1 MVIQQSMARKFS
13 FFYHAFAAIQPAN
26 LSDFFNTHAL
36 YQQPQLF
43 SGVVNFFYATLG
55 CDRRRMDI
63 DLQEQPFWSGRD
75 PDWVYEGWRFTA
87 G

>member
-1 MVIQQSMARKFS
+1 MPQLTLSIALTEKL
-13 FFYHAFAAIQPAN
+13 ADPAV
-26 LSDFFNTHAL
+26 SDIAL